1 MKKYFLVLREISDDK
16 RRSEVR
22 LGNLIE
28 QAGCSFVA
36 SCEKYGL
43 TGMIFRPGL
52 CTEEGFAQVQ
62 QSCRAYRADLLC
74 FDRLPSLKKK
84 GCIIMDM
91 DMTSVTIE
99 GIDEIARELGVYD
112 EVAALTH
119 SAMHGKADFAT
130 SLTRRVALLAGGD
143 TAVLAKVKERMHE
156 MPGLSVLLRLLKE
169 HGFKCAIASGGFTQL
184 ISVLE
189 QKYELDLVR
198 ANTLET
204 ADGRFTGR
212 VAGPI
217 VDAEGKRQAL
227 CELRERYGIER
238 KQSIAVGDGANDLKM
253 IAEAGFG
260 LAYHAKPAVTAAAPH
275 ALNFCDHRALALALH
290 MAAEYL
296 PQAE

>member
-1 MKKYFLVLREISDDK
+1 MKKYLLVLREI
-16 RRSEVR
+16 EVR
-22 LGNLIE
+22 PDEDDLSSVLA
-28 QAGCSFVA
+28 QAGCSLLA
-36 SCEKYGL
+36 CCDRYGL
-43 TGMIFRPGL
+43 RGSLYAAGL
-52 CTEEGFAQVQ
+52 CTEEGLENIQ
-62 QSCRAYRADLLC
+62 QHCRARQADLLC

-99 GIDEIARELGVYD
+99 GIDEIARELGVYE

-143 TAVLAKVKERMHE
+143 TAVLDRVKARMHE
-156 MPGLSVLLRLLKE
+156 MPGLDVLLTLLRE

-189 QKYELDLVR
+189 HKYQLDLVR

-204 ADGRFTGR
+204 ADGHFTGR
-212 VAGPI
+212 VAGRI

-227 CELRERYGIER
+227 CELREQFGIARE
-238 KQSIAVGDGANDLKM
+238 QSIAVGDGANDLQM
-253 IAEAGFG
+253 IAEAGLG

-275 ALNFCDHRALALALH
+275 ALNFCDHRALALALY
-290 MAAEYL
+290 MAAEFL
-296 PQAE
+296 PEAD